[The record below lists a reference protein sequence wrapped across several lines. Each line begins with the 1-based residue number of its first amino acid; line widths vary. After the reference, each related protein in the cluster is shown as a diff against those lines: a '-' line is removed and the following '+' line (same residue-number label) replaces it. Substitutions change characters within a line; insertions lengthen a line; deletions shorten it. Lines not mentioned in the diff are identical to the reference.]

1 MSTRETVSLI
11 RLIERR
17 KAVSYAKESKEMK
30 RLFTSG
36 YAHLPGGLLAVVMLL
51 TLESPMFA
59 ESKAFDKDPYVPPT
73 ETAADALGG
82 RYNAWTGF
90 TEYKEP
96 PRDNEELRLRMQ
108 QRSLEIQQKQLQL
121 QQAESWQRTVDRAF
135 PVYRAYP

>member
-1 MSTRETVSLI
+1 MVEPVPKSGNIDVNNWI
-11 RLIERR
+11 I
-17 KAVSYAKESKEMK
+17 KESKGMK
-30 RLFTSG
+30 RLFASG
-36 YAHLPGGLLAVVMLL
+36 LAMAMLLA
-51 TLESPMFA
+51 LESPMFA
-59 ESKAFDKDPYVPPT
+59 ESKAFGAATTDKDPSVPPT

-96 PRDNEELRLRMQ
+96 PQDNEELHLRMQ

-135 PVYRAYP
+135 PVYRAYPSYPGW